1 MIALTN
7 WIKSKFSSNQIISAA
22 CKQRTTTEASMKTP
36 LWLLLATLALQAP
49 AQNIV
54 VNGSFESYGPPLNG
68 WNTTESYNVGN
79 SSPAD
84 GQLFVMLSGN
94 LYQDLPT
101 VPGQVYQLRYAVAG

>member
-1 MIALTN
+1 
-7 WIKSKFSSNQIISAA
+7 
-22 CKQRTTTEASMKTP
+22 MKTP

-101 VPGQVYQLRYAVAG
+101 VPGQVYQLRYAVAGWPLYQGLVTLQTYWGALCGNNGFRYDRSQQ